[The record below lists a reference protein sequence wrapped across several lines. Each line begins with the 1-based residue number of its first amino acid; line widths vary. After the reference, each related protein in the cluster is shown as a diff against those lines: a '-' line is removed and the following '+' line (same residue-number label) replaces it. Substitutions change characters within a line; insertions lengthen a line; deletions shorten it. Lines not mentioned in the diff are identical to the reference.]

1 MKKFAAL
8 LLVFLLT
15 FSCMTAQAATPYRTW
30 TLGTDENLVETQTA
44 YDPIRTMTR
53 FGDETLKAPADMR
66 MGPDGNLYIAD
77 NGNKRIVVITPEGE
91 LVKTV
96 GSKKTLK
103 SPKGVW
109 VDSELNIYVA
119 DEQGRAVVVFDKD
132 GEVIQ
137 EYEKPTHQLFGET
150 APYRPNKIVLDKRGN
165 LYIASTGNT
174 NGIVQISP
182 VDGGEFLGYYG
193 ANNSTISLLTQFR
206 RLIFGKNSNAVGDI
220 KPTSVSN
227 LTIDE
232 KGMVYTVSQ
241 SGSFDTMLRRL
252 NVAGRMTMT
261 PDWATELNTAVAVNS
276 SGSIFT
282 ANANGLIMEYTS
294 EGAMLFLFG
303 AFDQGEQRVG
313 TFKSVTG
320 LVVTDDYTIYVL
332 DEQLNSIQVLRP
344 TEFTDKV
351 HEAFTLFQQGKYTE
365 SKEPWTEVLRMNSM
379 FTYAS
384 IGLGEAQYRE
394 EDYEAAMESF
404 RNGGY
409 RQGYSDAWWEQRS
422 NWLHASMSTIIFV
435 LVALLVVWK
444 VIKAFDRKWGILKPL
459 RKVGGFIMGVP
470 IINKSCYCFMMLR
483 NPYDACYG
491 IKREKRASFLSAFV
505 VLFTFFVLYVA
516 NKYFSGFLFK
526 SVPDGQYELFNDF
539 AIIFGVFFL
548 LTICCYLVC
557 TITDGEARFRDIFI
571 SAAYALAPMIVFL
584 PIELV
589 LSNVLTF
596 NEEFFITLMQVVS
609 VGWTV
614 LLMVLMLMYQNDYS
628 LGKTIKTIF
637 ITAFCVLVVVALIVV
652 LYMLISQLVD
662 FITSIYGEVVYRFVK
677 KV

>member
-1 MKKFAAL
+1 MKKFAAM
-8 LLVFLLT
+8 LLVVLLA
-15 FSCMTAQAATPYRTW
+15 FSCVTAQAATPYRTW

-53 FGDETLKAPADMR
+53 FGDETLKSPADMR
-66 MGPDGNLYIAD
+66 LGPDGNLYIAD
-77 NGNKRIVVITPEGE
+77 NGNKRIVVITQDGE
-91 LVKTV
+91 LVKTI

-109 VDSELNIYVA
+109 VDSDLNVYVA
-119 DEQGRAVVVFDKD
+119 DEQARAVVVFNQD

-150 APYRPNKIVLDKRGN
+150 APYRPNKVVLDKRGN

-193 ANNSTISLLTQFR
+193 ANNSSISLLTQFR
-206 RLIFGKNSNAVGDI
+206 RVIFGKNSSAVGDI

-241 SGSFDTMLRRL
+241 SGKFDAMLRRL
-252 NVAGRMTMT
+252 NVAGRSTMS
-261 PDWATELNTAVAVNS
+261 PDYATELNTAVAVNS

-282 ANANGLIMEYTS
+282 ANANGIIMEYTS

-303 AFDQGEQRVG
+303 AFDQGEQRIG

-351 HEAFTLFQQGKYTE
+351 HEAFLLFQQGKYTE

-394 EDYEAAMESF
+394 EDYEEAMESF

-422 NWLHASMSTIIFV
+422 NWLHASMSTILIV
-435 LVALLVVWK
+435 LVALLVVWNLLK
-444 VIKAFDRKWGILKPL
+444 VFDRKWGVLKPV
-459 RKVGGFIMGVP
+459 RAVGRFIMGIP
-470 IINKSCYCFMMLR
+470 IINKCCYCFMMLR

-491 IKREKRASFLSAFV
+491 IKREKRASILSAFV

-526 SVPDGQYELFNDF
+526 TVPDGQYELFNDF
-539 AIIFGVFFL
+539 AIIFGAFFL
-548 LTICCYLVC
+548 LTICSYLVC
-557 TITDGEARFRDIFI
+557 TITEGEAHFRDLFI
-571 SAAYALAPMIVFL
+571 SAAYSLAPMIVFL
-584 PIELV
+584 PIELI

-596 NEEFFITLMQVVS
+596 NEEFFITLIQVIS
-609 VGWTV
+609 IGWTC
-614 LLMVLMLMYQNDYS
+614 LLIILMLMYQNDYS

-637 ITAFCVLVVVALIVV
+637 LTAFCVLVVVALIVV

-662 FITSIYGEVVYRFVK
+662 FVSSIYGEVVYRFVK

>member
-1 MKKFAAL
+1 MKKFAAM
-8 LLVFLLT
+8 LLVVLLA
-15 FSCMTAQAATPYRTW
+15 FSCVTAQAATPYRTW

-53 FGDETLKAPADMR
+53 FGDETLKTPADLR
-66 MGPDGNLYIAD
+66 LGPDGNLYIAD
-77 NGNKRIVVITPEGE
+77 TGNKRIVVITQDGE
-91 LVKTV
+91 LVKTI

-109 VDSELNIYVA
+109 VDSDLNVYVA
-119 DEQGRAVVVFDKD
+119 DEQGRAVVVFNQD

-150 APYRPNKIVLDKRGN
+150 APYRPNKVVLDKRGN

-193 ANNSTISLLTQFR
+193 ANNSSISLMTQFR
-206 RLIFGKNSNAVGDI
+206 RLIFGKNSSAVGDI

-227 LTIDE
+227 LTIDD

-241 SGSFDTMLRRL
+241 SGKFDAMLRRL
-252 NVAGRMTMT
+252 NVAGRSTMT
-261 PDWATELNTAVAVNS
+261 PDWATELNTAVAVNA

-294 EGAMLFLFG
+294 EGAMLFMFG
-303 AFDQGEQRVG
+303 AFDQGEQRIG

-394 EDYEAAMESF
+394 EDYADAMESF

-422 NWLHASMSTIIFV
+422 NWLHASMSTILIA
-435 LVALLVVWK
+435 LVVLLVVWNLLK
-444 VIKAFDRKWGILKPL
+444 VFDRKWGVLKPV
-459 RKVGGFIMGVP
+459 RAVGRFIMGVP
-470 IINKSCYCFMMLR
+470 IINKCCYCFMMLR

-491 IKREKRASFLSAFV
+491 IKREKRASILSAFV
-505 VLFTFFVLYVA
+505 VLITFFVLYVA

-526 SVPDGQYELFNDF
+526 TVPDGQYELFNDF
-539 AIIFGVFFL
+539 AIIFGAFFL
-548 LTICCYLVC
+548 LTICSYLVC
-557 TITDGEARFRDIFI
+557 TITEGEAHFRDLFI
-571 SAAYALAPMIVFL
+571 SAAYSLAPMIVFL
-584 PIELV
+584 PIELI

-596 NEEFFITLMQVVS
+596 NEEFFITLIQVIS
-609 VGWTV
+609 IGWTC
-614 LLMVLMLMYQNDYS
+614 LLIILMLMYQNDYS

-637 ITAFCVLVVVALIVV
+637 LTAFCVLVVVALIVV

-662 FITSIYGEVVYRFVK
+662 FVSSVYGEVVYRFVK